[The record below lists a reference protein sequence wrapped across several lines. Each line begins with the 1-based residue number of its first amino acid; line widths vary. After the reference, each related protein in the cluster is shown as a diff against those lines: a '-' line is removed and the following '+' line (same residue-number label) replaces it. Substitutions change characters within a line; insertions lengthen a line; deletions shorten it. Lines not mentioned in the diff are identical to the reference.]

1 MENNLNKTSAIEAV
15 LFIHGDPIET
25 KKLAKI
31 LNAGEDEI
39 KIHLGAL
46 AENFKNEER
55 GLSLVFHDEKVQL
68 VAKPEHSP
76 IIESL
81 VKNEFDEALT
91 SAALETLSLI
101 AYLGPISRSKIDY
114 LRGVNS
120 SYTVRNL
127 MMRGLVER
135 SSDPNKAN
143 VFLYRISFDLL
154 KYLGINSI
162 NDLPECQKYRNL
174 ILES

>member
-1 MENNLNKTSAIEAV
+1 MENNTNKTSAIEAV
-15 LFIHGDPIET
+15 LFIHGDPIEK

-31 LNAGEDEI
+31 LDTSENEI
-39 KIHLGAL
+39 KIHLDAL
-46 AENFKNEER
+46 ADNFKSEER
-55 GLSLVFHDEKVQL
+55 GLSLVFYDEKVQL
-68 VAKPEHSP
+68 VAKPEHSS

-81 VKNEFDEALT
+81 VKSEFDEVLT

-135 SSDPNKAN
+135 SSDPNRAN
-143 VFLYRISFDLL
+143 IFLYKISFDLL

-162 NDLPECQKYRNL
+162 NDLPGYQKYRDL
-174 ILES
+174 VTES